1 MRLTA
6 SARSLLFLQDANA
19 KECRAW
25 RLHLPSVAGEALKCL
40 HLTPACAALPMTKYL
55 LARPPELPALP
66 PELASGSW
74 QQEGNEHVRADV
86 LRRIEVWLEIWAE
99 AAATSAAA
107 GTPGQR
113 AASEDAP
120 QDAECATL
128 AYGRPGRDPSELMSD
143 LAYARWVLEQI
154 RAQPHAQSRPRLP
167 SPSPVFSVPAQ
178 PPLPAQPG
186 LFDVPG
192 TGPGSPAAA
201 TDPGGESTGAGFVAG
216 RLRVGAGR
224 AAMNTQVLRSA
235 AFASPLPGVPLPVVA
250 DKADYQIVVRGG
262 VRPTADHLDMLLFA
276 VSRVAQQPAAGSTA
290 GTEVSFTLHQFIAAL
305 GWACNTAGYDRA
317 RRVIA
322 ELRQIDMVYLEGEER
337 TTFALFGDV
346 TEPAN
351 KQTDRLW
358 RVRLSGSLFRLF
370 ELGRN
375 TLIDLQARAALRME
389 FGRWLHGFLS
399 TQTAGQARSFDALE
413 LCEAGGLCAARDT
426 DSLKHLRATLALLAK
441 GEVSRASKI
450 TAFRPLIAP
459 EWRVEK
465 DSRTKRWVL
474 HVTRI

>member
-1 MRLTA
+1 
-6 SARSLLFLQDANA
+6 
-19 KECRAW
+19 
-25 RLHLPSVAGEALKCL
+25 
-40 HLTPACAALPMTKYL
+40 MTKYL
-55 LARPPELPALP
+55 LARPRELPPLP

-74 QQEGNEHVRADV
+74 QQAGLAAARAE
-86 LRRIEVWLEIWAE
+86 LLLRIEAWL
-99 AAATSAAA
+99 AACTERITQGDLESAALA
-107 GTPGQR
+107 HGR
-113 AASEDAP
+113 A
-120 QDAECATL
+120 
-128 AYGRPGRDPSELMSD
+128 GRDPGELLSD
-143 LAYARWVLEQI
+143 VAYARWVCEQL
-154 RAQPHAQSRPRLP
+154 HAPQAAPLAPLAPLAHLP
-167 SPSPVFSVPAQ
+167 PGAAAAPAPAFSVPAQ

-186 LFDVPG
+186 LFDSAPRAESAPA
-192 TGPGSPAAA
+192 GPGSLPSS
-201 TDPGGESTGAGFVAG
+201 TGEPGGGGFVAG

-276 VSRVAQQPAAGSTA
+276 VSRVAQQPAAGSSA
-290 GTEVSFTLHQFIAAL
+290 GAEVSFTLHQFIAAL

-322 ELRQIDMVYLEGEER
+322 ELRQIDMVYLEGDER

-441 GEVSRASKI
+441 GEVSRASKV
-450 TAFRPLIAP
+450 TAFRPLIGAD
-459 EWRVEK
+459 WRVEK